1 MLTKNPRGFGY
12 RELLIP
18 ALSILLVSGFTYFI
32 KLLLPAPSESVDKII
47 VATWWISPFL
57 IALFARAKPN
67 SRWLTFLFG
76 GAGKRDLKRNGIFTT
91 ALFYALTGAAALLV
105 VIAIFWKRDPLGFYR
120 GFTILDFLFGLGI
133 CALIYF
139 GFWGRSARLANW
151 LLVAAVLGIEILAL
165 PTYFQWPGNIAD
177 GFHFPFTTEEI
188 SAVAVGHF
196 PYSNFIPQYTAL
208 LGYPISPVINLWKS
222 HSLLITTGYFTFLQ
236 VLCVAI
242 AVLLPVLVGGRRMA
256 GAAALLVAFPPL
268 ILMREVDRPLTYFA
282 TFPIRII
289 IPMVLI
295 LLTFLWIS
303 RSHVLDRTGKVRL
316 IGVGVFGGATL
327 FNNLDYGIPAFCAV
341 TLTLFL
347 SQPEIRRRILAV
359 LLYWA
364 SAILPF
370 MFVYIAGW
378 ISGNSVHWSYM
389 VTFARIFGAENY
401 MAVPIDKYGLHVA
414 FVSLFV
420 AVTSLG
426 IILLVRSAGRNNFAA
441 RQGALLTLVGSFS
454 LLSTVYFSSRSLVPT
469 LISGYSFQV
478 GACCAALLPLIR
490 FGVKAHKMKLSSL
503 RTYSLATSLFAILA
517 IAPGAGTVLLI
528 GNPSHN
534 LSQFVNGKV
543 NLNYPKLQDLTL
555 ELESSLAGAAI
566 VKDVTTFNQNY
577 IWQIA
582 PMPSAIELQTG
593 FRSAA
598 LTSNSDYFVLAD
610 PIFRKLQCAA
620 LQDNLEAKYLVLER
634 RSALALDTEPVCRA
648 LFDFPGQNLA
658 VAPSDLVLLTRIP
671 GK

>member
-1 MLTKNPRGFGY
+1 MLTKKSRGFGY

-18 ALSILLVSGFTYFI
+18 ALSIILVSGFTYFI

-57 IALFARAKPN
+57 IALFALAKPF
-67 SRWLTFLFG
+67 S
-76 GAGKRDLKRNGIFTT
+76 GKLKRESDL
-91 ALFYALTGAAALLV
+91 AASVFYLLTGTAALLSFV
-105 VIAIFWKRDPLGFYR
+105 AIFWKRDPLGFYR
-120 GFTILDFLFGLGI
+120 GFTVPDFLFGLGF

-139 GFWGRSARLANW
+139 GIWGSAKNVSNLALVVIAI
-151 LLVAAVLGIEILAL
+151 LLEILAL
-165 PTYFQWPGNIAD
+165 PAYFQWPGNIAD

-188 SAVAVGHF
+188 SAIAVGHF

-208 LGYPISPVINLWKS
+208 LGYPISPFINLWKS

-242 AVLLPVLVGGRRMA
+242 AVLLPVLVGGRKMA
-256 GAAALLVAFPPL
+256 GAAAILVAFPPL

-303 RSHVLDRTGKVRL
+303 RSHVLDRTGRVRL
-316 IGVGVFGGATL
+316 IGIGVFGGATL

-347 SQPEIRRRILAV
+347 SQPEIRRRFWAV
-359 LLYWA
+359 LLFCA
-364 SAILPF
+364 GATLPF
-370 MFVYIAGW
+370 ILYYLAGW
-378 ISGNSVHWSYM
+378 LSGHSVHWSYM

-426 IILLVRSAGRNNFAA
+426 IILLVRSAGRNNFSA

-490 FGVKAHKMKLSSL
+490 FTVKAQKMKLAGL
-503 RTYSLATSLFAILA
+503 RRYSLATSLFAILA
-517 IAPGAGTVLLI
+517 IAPGAGAVLLI
-528 GNPSHN
+528 GSPSDN
-534 LSQFVNGKV
+534 LSHFVNGKV

-555 ELESSLAGAAI
+555 ELESSLAEASI

-582 PMPSAIELQTG
+582 PMPSAVELQTG

-610 PIFRKLQCAA
+610 PIFRRLQCAA
-620 LQDNLEAKYLVLER
+620 LQDNLDVKYLVLER
-634 RSALALDTEPVCRA
+634 RSALALDTEPVCHA
-648 LFDFPGQNLA
+648 LFDFPGQKLA
-658 VAPSDLVLLTRIP
+658 AAPSDLVLLTRIP